1 MQATTLKQL
10 RQQSKKRLE
19 IVYDAREASQIAD
32 WVIQESLGYT
42 NNADLVVNA
51 NAEIASEKHTILQ
64 SHFERIESGEPVQYV
79 LGKAYFCDLELHV
92 AKGVLIPRPETE
104 ELVYHVFNFLEK
116 TGRNKRILDIGT
128 GSGCIP
134 LALKNLSPESTI
146 SALDYSE
153 NALKQA
159 RDNAKNL
166 ELEVDFFR
174 FDILDRTQWS
184 LLDTV
189 DILVSNPPYIPQNED
204 KTLAE
209 HVLKWEPEM
218 ALFSPSDDSCLF
230 YKEILILATSILA
243 PEGKV
248 FFELNPDTA
257 NIVMNFAHENGFSTE
272 LMKDLQHKERV
283 LIATY
288 TR

>member
-32 WVIQESLGYT
+32 WVIQETLGYG

-51 NAEIASEKHTILQ
+51 NTTPQPEKLEVVEMA
-64 SHFERIESGEPVQYV
+64 FARIESGEPVQYV

-92 AKGVLIPRPETE
+92 SKGVLIPRPETE
-104 ELVYHVFNFLEK
+104 ELVHHVLAFLEK
-116 TGRNKRILDIGT
+116 TGKGKRILDIGT

-134 LALKNLSPESTI
+134 LALKDLSPESTVAGLD
-146 SALDYSE
+146 SSEGALEQAKY
-153 NALKQA
+153 NAVNLKL
-159 RDNAKNL
+159 DV
-166 ELEVDFFR
+166 EFFQ
-174 FDILDRTQWS
+174 FDILDRARW
-184 LLDTV
+184 DTLEKV
-189 DILVSNPPYIPQNED
+189 DVLVSNPPYIPQNEEE
-204 KTLAE
+204 TLAE

-218 ALFSPSDDSCLF
+218 ALFSPTNDSCLF
-230 YKEILILATSILA
+230 YKEILVLAKSVLN

-257 NIVMNFAHENGFSTE
+257 TIVMNFAHENGFSTE
-272 LMKDLQHKERV
+272 LIKDLHNRDRV
-283 LIATY
+283 LIATH

>member
-1 MQATTLKQL
+1 MQATTLNQL

-51 NAEIASEKHTILQ
+51 NAEIASEKHAILQ

-79 LGKAYFCDLELHV
+79 LGKAYFCDLELQV

-174 FDILDRTQWS
+174 FDILNRTQWS
-184 LLDTV
+184 HLDTV

-218 ALFSPSDDSCLF
+218 ALFSPANDSCLF

-272 LMKDLQHKERV
+272 LIKDFQNRERV